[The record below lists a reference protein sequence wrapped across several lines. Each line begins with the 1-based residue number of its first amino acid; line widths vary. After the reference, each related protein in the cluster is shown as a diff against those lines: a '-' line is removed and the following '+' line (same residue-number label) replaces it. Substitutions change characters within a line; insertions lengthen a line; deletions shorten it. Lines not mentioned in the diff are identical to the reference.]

1 MSFTP
6 QEASLREEEERREL
20 QAVLQSGI
28 FSKAPNLQ
36 RFLEY
41 VAEKYFA
48 GESDEVKEY
57 SVAVQALSRPESF
70 DPQSDTI
77 VRVTAHALRKR
88 LELYY
93 THEGANHAIQIQLP
107 SGRYILRFLRKQ
119 DAALPELINTAGIAA
134 SLAAANHTADA
145 ATASGSTADA
155 GSISKLAKHPRLNNQ
170 LVTWLGWAAFGV
182 VMLALLI
189 AFAFHQRKHLHAVR
203 LVKLRESSPGFAAGR
218 DASIRLLFGE
228 PRLPYIDAAG
238 QPWSVESFCKGG
250 TTYSHPNQNVQG
262 TDDPTIYREGR
273 QGKFDCKIPVPV
285 GTYQL
290 TLLFAETSGG
300 KEATKQVDYAINE
313 GPTQAI
319 DVVDEA
325 GGNGLATAKVYAG
338 VRPSADGTVHLD
350 FTSNDAFVNAAV
362 LTPTPDNNPLP
373 LRMLAG
379 PAVFH
384 DDQGN
389 IWQPEQFFI
398 GGRRTYNPDNL
409 PKVPNAKLFE
419 WERYGHFRYQLPVVP
434 GIKYSVTLYFSES
447 WFGNGN
453 GGNGGVGSRVFDV
466 YCNGTVLLD
475 HFDILKAQQTGTAIV
490 TIPHVKPTA
499 HGMLDLSFAPVTN
512 YPLVNAIEVDPEEN

>member
-1 MSFTP
+1 MPLTP
-6 QEASLREEEERREL
+6 QEASQREDEERREL

-93 THEGANHAIQIQLP
+93 THEGASHSVQIQLP

-119 DAALPELINTAGIAA
+119 DVPLPESVISSLLSGSASSSPSTTIRSNTAA
-134 SLAAANHTADA
+134 SRRTKF
-145 ATASGSTADA
+145 SGWN
-155 GSISKLAKHPRLNNQ
+155 LRLNKYA
-170 LVTWLGWAAFGV
+170 VSWLGWVAFVIVIVSVFFGLV
-182 VMLALLI
+182 VRHGRQKRAALL
-189 AFAFHQRKHLHAVR
+189 
-203 LVKLRESSPGFAAGR
+203 VKMRESAPGFAAGH
-218 DASIRLLFGE
+218 DATMRILFGQ

-238 QPWSVESFCKGG
+238 QSWAVEHYCKGG
-250 TTYSHPNQNVQG
+250 STYSHPNQEVQG
-262 TDDPTIYREGR
+262 TDDPTIFREGR
-273 QGKFDCKIPVPV
+273 EGQFQCRIPVAP
-285 GTYQL
+285 GSYQL
-290 TLLFAETSGG
+290 LLLFAETSGG
-300 KEATKQVDYAINE
+300 KEATKQVDYSINN
-313 GPTQAI
+313 GPNQAI
-319 DVVDEA
+319 DVGDEA
-325 GGNGLATAKVYAG
+325 GSSNMATGKVYAG
-338 VRPSADGTVHLD
+338 IHPGADGTIHLD
-350 FTSNDAFVNAAV
+350 FTSNDAFINAAE
-362 LTPTPDNNPLP
+362 LTPTPTDSPLP

-389 IWQPEQFFI
+389 TWLPERFFI
-398 GGRRTYNPDNL
+398 GGRRTYNLDNL
-409 PKVPNAKLFE
+409 PNVPNAKLFE
-419 WERYGHFRYQLPVVP
+419 WERYGHFRYSLPVVP
-434 GIKYSVTLYFSES
+434 GKKYSVTMYFSES

-453 GGNGGVGSRVFDV
+453 GGMGGVGSRVFDV
-466 YCNGTVLLD
+466 YCNGTILLD

-490 TIPHVKPTA
+490 TIPHVAPTA
-499 HGMLDLSFAPVTN
+499 HGMMEMNFAPVDN
-512 YPLVNAIEVDPEEN
+512 YPLVNAIEIAPEDN

>member
-1 MSFTP
+1 MEQTS
-6 QEASLREEEERREL
+6 QEDTKREEEERREL
-20 QAVLQSGI
+20 QLILRSGI

-57 SVAVQALSRPESF
+57 SVAVQALGRPESF

-93 THEGANHAIQIQLP
+93 THEGATHSVQIQLP
-107 SGRYILRFLRKQ
+107 SGRYILRFLHKQ
-119 DAALPELINTAGIAA
+119 DVPMADPARLAGITDNGENP
-134 SLAAANHTADA
+134 SSPVPVAAAD
-145 ATASGSTADA
+145 SSR
-155 GSISKLAKHPRLNNQ
+155 KKVPFEYFRRNNNA
-170 LVTWLGWAAFGV
+170 VPWLGWIVFGV
-182 VMLALLI
+182 ALTAGLLAL
-189 AFAFHQRKHLHAVR
+189 AVR
-203 LVKLRESSPGFAAGR
+203 LGRHKQAVLLMNMRESAPGLAATH
-218 DASIRLLFGE
+218 DASVRILFGE

-238 QPWSVESFCKGG
+238 QPWAVEHYCKGG
-250 TTYSHPNQNVQG
+250 TTYSQPNQDVEG
-262 TDDPTIYREGR
+262 TDDPAIFREGR
-273 QGKFDCKIPVPV
+273 EGKFECRIPAAP
-285 GTYQL
+285 GSYQL
-290 TLLFAETSGG
+290 LLLFAETSGG
-300 KEATKQVDYAINE
+300 KEGSKQVDYSINN
-313 GPTQAI
+313 GPNQAI

-325 GGNGLATAKVYAG
+325 GGNNIAIGKVYAG
-338 VRPSADGTVHLD
+338 IHPAADGTIHLD
-350 FTSNDAFVNAAV
+350 FTSNDSFVNAAE
-362 LTPTPDNNPLP
+362 LTPTPTDRPLP

-389 IWQPEQFFI
+389 IWLPERFFV

-419 WERYGHFRYQLPVVP
+419 WERYGHFRYFLPVVP
-434 GIKYSVTLYFSES
+434 GKKYSVTLYFSES

-453 GGNGGVGSRVFDV
+453 GGMGGAGSRVFDV

-475 HFDILKAQQTGTAIV
+475 HFDILKTQQSGTAIV

-499 HGMLDLSFAPVTN
+499 HGMMELFFTPVDN
-512 YPLVNAIEVDPEEN
+512 YPLVNAIEIAPEDN